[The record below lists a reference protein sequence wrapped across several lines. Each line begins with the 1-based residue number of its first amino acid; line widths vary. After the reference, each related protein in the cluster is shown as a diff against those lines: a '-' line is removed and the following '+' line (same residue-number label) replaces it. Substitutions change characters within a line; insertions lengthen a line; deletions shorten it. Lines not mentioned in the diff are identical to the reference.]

1 MAQRSVQQ
9 SCLSCK
15 FFRPTDVL
23 HGKCRVDK
31 ETLGPGDYPVKRH
44 GDICPSWQDTGQQYY
59 IRCGWV
65 KGLQM
70 RAEEESGQ

>member
-1 MAQRSVQQ
+1 
-9 SCLSCK
+9 
-15 FFRPTDVL
+15 
-23 HGKCRVDK
+23 VDK

-65 KGLQM
+65 KGLQIK
-70 RAEEESGQ
+70 AEEESGQ